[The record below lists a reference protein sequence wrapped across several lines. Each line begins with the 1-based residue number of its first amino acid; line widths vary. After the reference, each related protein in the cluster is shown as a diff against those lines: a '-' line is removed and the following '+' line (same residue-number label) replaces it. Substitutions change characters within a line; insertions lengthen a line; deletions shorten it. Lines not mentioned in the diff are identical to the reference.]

1 MANHPPKNPPPTK
14 SEDPVVPE
22 QTPEDLQERLLRL
35 AADFENFRKR
45 AQREQ
50 QEALRVEGA
59 RILESLLPTLDN
71 LDRALEHTEETSP
84 LIEGLLLII
93 DQFREAM
100 RRHGVEPFQSKGE
113 RFDPGLHEAV
123 GQHPTSDTPPG
134 MILEEVQQGY
144 LVNGRLLRPARVIV
158 TRRPDTSDA

>member
-1 MANHPPKNPPPTK
+1 MVNSPKKDPSSPE
-14 SEDPVVPE
+14 SEAPSAPE
-22 QTPEDLQERLLRL
+22 QASEDLQERLLRL

-71 LDRALEHTEETSP
+71 LDRALEHTEKASP

-93 DQFREAM
+93 EQFRETM
-100 RRHGVEPFQSKGE
+100 QRHGVKAFHSQGE

-123 GQHPTSDTPPG
+123 GQHPTSEMAPG
-134 MILEEVQQGY
+134 MILEEVQRGY
-144 LVNGRLLRPARVIV
+144 LLNERLLRPARVIV
-158 TRRPDTSDA
+158 SQADTSDA